1 MSLESLT
8 IYPLDGYS
16 FIERESQPDEDNSVT
31 ARLKRLEDQNDESGT
46 RRSVEAIMLVTS
58 HGFPHV
64 LVLQVANAFYKLPG
78 GYLDP
83 LETDSAGLIARLN
96 EQLGVPFSPSGKSSN
111 GKGQAISI
119 EGVVDVQVDDI
130 SENLTRAVWVSPP
143 GGDWKVGD
151 LLTTWWRPNYDTF
164 YYPYIP
170 VHISQPKECKKL
182 YLVELPKNKTF
193 AVPVNMKLHAIPVYE
208 FYDNAARYG
217 PQFSGIPYVLSKYDI
232 YNKESNGVEIDIKSE
247 AKNDAK
253 NGDQDQK

>member
-96 EQLGVPFSPSGKSSN
+96 EQLGVPFSPSGK
-111 GKGQAISI
+111 
-119 EGVVDVQVDDI
+119 
-130 SENLTRAVWVSPP
+130 R
-143 GGDWKVGD
+143 GDWKVGD